1 MGLKNTHRR
10 HPAEERFVNDIPR
23 THHIV
28 WDWNGTLFAD
38 APVLIES
45 TIEAFA
51 AFDMPPVTAELYRRV
66 HTQPIPVFYERLAGR
81 ALSEN
86 EHASLAEAF
95 HTAYLRRRSA
105 LTLDEGAHQALRQ
118 TAQSGLSQSLLSMYP
133 HHRLLPLVHDF
144 GIEPHFTRVEGQR
157 GTNTEGKRENL
168 REHLRA
174 IGVDGSR
181 SLVIGDSVD
190 DAHAAAHVGA
200 RCVLYASGLHTTQDL
215 ARTGAPVVESL
226 DEALTTA
233 RVLERETS

>member
-1 MGLKNTHRR
+1 MHDT
-10 HPAEERFVNDIPR
+10 PR

-51 AFDMPPVTAELYRRV
+51 ALGMPPVTADLYRRV

-81 ALSEN
+81 ALSES

-95 HTAYLRRRSA
+95 HTAYLRRRSS
-105 LTLDEGAHQALRQ
+105 LTLDEGAHHALEQ
-118 TAQSGLSQSLLSMYP
+118 TARAGLSQSLLSMYP
-133 HHRLLPLVHDF
+133 HHRLLPLVRDF

-157 GTNTEGKRENL
+157 GTNTEGKRQSL
-168 REHLRA
+168 REHLRT

-181 SLVIGDSVD
+181 CLVIGDSVD
-190 DAHAAAHVGA
+190 DARAAAHVGA
-200 RCVLYASGLHTTQDL
+200 RCVLYASGLHTAQDL

-233 RVLERETS
+233 RVPQQEAS